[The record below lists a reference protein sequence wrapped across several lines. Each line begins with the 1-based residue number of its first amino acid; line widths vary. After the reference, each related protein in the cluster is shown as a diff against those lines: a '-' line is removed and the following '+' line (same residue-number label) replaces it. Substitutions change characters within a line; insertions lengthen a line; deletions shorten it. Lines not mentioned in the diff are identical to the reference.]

1 MFAYFFLY
9 GVEWRTIVQEF
20 SAMKLPPQLILWYSS
35 YYNYTY
41 NNAFNVILTTVK
53 LGDKISI

>member
-35 YYNYTY
+35 
-41 NNAFNVILTTVK
+41 
-53 LGDKISI
+53 